1 MSDFTT
7 EIKIEA
13 PVDRVWDT
21 LADIGSIYEWNP
33 GVKQSHVT
41 TNYREGLGAGRHCD
55 LGKKRFLDET
65 VVDWEPH
72 QRLTMRIVATNLPLK
87 TADIRVALRPAGGGT
102 IVTVSPADALKF
114 GLLGTLLDWL
124 FVRPTYVEGMRAML
138 LGLKEYVEA
147 MDPEM

>member
-13 PVDRVWDT
+13 PVDRVWGT

-41 TNYREGLGAGRHCD
+41 TKYQDCIGAARHCD
-55 LGKKRFLDET
+55 LGEKRYLDET

-87 TADIRVALRPAGGGT
+87 TADIRFALRPAGGGT
-102 IVTVSPADALKF
+102 IVTVSPTYALKF
-114 GLLGTLLDWL
+114 GLLGRLLDLL
-124 FVRPTYVEGMRAML
+124 FVRRTYVEGMRALL
-138 LGLKEYVEA
+138 LGLKKHVEG
-147 MDPEM
+147 